1 MKQIANQRKFR
12 TMVVAVSLCFV
23 GAAAEAQAQARTTLR
38 FATYVNEADARYKG
52 FQKFS
57 ELVEAKTA
65 GRIKVQIFGS
75 GTLHPFDKA
84 IESVTAG
91 VSDVSPVVAAAID
104 KRLPCA
110 NITHFLP
117 MQVDWERHVELDRDY
132 NELLKDE
139 FAKQG
144 LVTVLSSNFSYDQ
157 EWWFKAPV
165 DKLDDLKGKLVRS
178 VGPVTTHVIRRWGGK
193 PVFIAPTE
201 VFQSAERGVVEGVNM
216 GVATFSSWKLWNVMP
231 NMVSAKL
238 FYGNVMY
245 AMNKKKFDTLSPGDQ
260 TAVKDAGFEA
270 AKWTKPVYE
279 AWVNEQIGNPIL
291 KGEATARA
299 VSKAERSRLIK
310 SAGEGWN
317 NQIEEACGPELAPK
331 IRALFKKYEG

>member
-1 MKQIANQRKFR
+1 MSEREKLNMKLAIG
-12 TMVVAVSLCFV
+12 L
-23 GAAAEAQAQARTTLR
+23 AAAAAVFPAQAEITLR

-52 FQKFS
+52 FQKFA
-57 ELVEAKTA
+57 ELVDKKTA
-65 GRIKVQIFGS
+65 GRVKLQIFGS

-84 IESVTAG
+84 IESVNAG
-91 VSDVSPVVAAAID
+91 VSDISAVVAASVD

-117 MQVDWERHVELDRDY
+117 MAIDWERHAELDREY

-144 LVTVLSSNFSYDQ
+144 LVVVHSSNFSYDQ
-157 EWWFKAPV
+157 EWWFKTPV
-165 DKLDDLKGKLVRS
+165 DKLDNLKGRLVRS
-178 VGPVTTHVIRRWGGK
+178 VGPVTTHVIRRWEGK

-201 VFQSAERGVVEGVNM
+201 VFQSAERGVVDGINM

-231 NMVSAKL
+231 HMVSAKL

-245 AMNKKKFDTLSPGDQ
+245 SMDKKKFDALSPQDQ
-260 TAVKDAGFEA
+260 AAMKEAGYEA
-270 AKWTKPVYE
+270 AKWVKPVYE
-279 AWVNEQIGNPIL
+279 AWINEQVGNAIL
-291 KGEATARA
+291 KGGGSARA
-299 VSKAERSRLIK
+299 LPKAERLQLIK

-317 NQIEEACGPELAPK
+317 NQIEEACGPLAPK
-331 IRALFKKYEG
+331 VRALFKKYEG